1 MQFDIARQ
9 PLVPAFVTLA
19 ALVVTAMCH
28 TDAHALLPA
37 APHGAVRPE
46 GLALPSP
53 GELLT
58 QFQLLRPV
66 WAHLLAG
73 FLLLYTGMVIG
84 RLTIRYNLYAVG
96 TCLAIPLY
104 AIAACGIALSA
115 DYLPAAAASALLAL
129 SVKHFC
135 RSFCNGYGFDALFRA
150 SACLGL
156 LVLVSAA
163 AAPLLLMLPFAVLLF
178 RRTVR
183 ECVVAVAG
191 LLLPLLAVCYV
202 NWGAGGDF
210 TAPILALADAFLAG
224 APLALFRQLPMQALA
239 MLGGITLLTLLAVL
253 FFLAD
258 FYAAGT
264 KPRFLL
270 IFHIG
275 VLLLTLA
282 QLFGPAASAA
292 LLPLTAVPAAVLL
305 PLLFVRIHRTIA
317 LPLYLILLAAAFA
330 AIILQ

>member
-19 ALVVTAMCH
+19 ALVVTATCH

-37 APHGAVRPE
+37 AVHDAVPPG
-46 GLALPSP
+46 GLALPSL

-58 QFQLLRPV
+58 QFQLLSPV
-66 WAHLLAG
+66 WGHLLAG

-84 RLTIRYNLYAVG
+84 RLTIRYTLYGVG

-115 DYLPAAAASALLAL
+115 DYLAAAAASALMAL
-129 SVKHFC
+129 SMKHFC
-135 RSFCNGYGFDALFRA
+135 RAFCNGYGFDALFRA
-150 SACLGL
+150 SASLGL

-163 AAPLLLMLPFAVLLF
+163 AAPLLLLLPFAVLLF

-202 NWGAGGDF
+202 NWGAGGEF
-210 TAPILALADAFLAG
+210 TAPILAQADAFLAG
-224 APLALFRQLPMQALA
+224 TPLALFGQLPVQALA
-239 MLGGITLLTLLAVL
+239 MLGGITLLTLLAVF
-253 FFLAD
+253 FFLTD

-264 KPRFLL
+264 KPRFVL
-270 IFHIG
+270 IFHTG
-275 VLLLTLA
+275 AFFLTLA
-282 QLFGPAASAA
+282 QLFGPAATPA
-292 LLPLTAVPAAVLL
+292 LFGLAAVPAAVLL

-317 LPLYLILLAAAFA
+317 LPVYLILLAAAFA
-330 AIILQ
+330 TIFLQ

>member
-1 MQFDIARQ
+1 MQFDIVRQ

-37 APHGAVRPE
+37 AAHDAVRSG
-46 GLALPSP
+46 GLALPP
-53 GELLT
+53 LGELLT

-73 FLLLYTGMVIG
+73 FLLLCTGMVIG

-115 DYLPAAAASALLAL
+115 DYLAAATASALMALAM
-129 SVKHFC
+129 KHFC
-135 RSFCNGYGFDALFRA
+135 RAFCNGYGFDALFRA
-150 SACLGL
+150 SASLGL
-156 LVLVSAA
+156 LLLVSAA
-163 AAPLLLMLPFAVLLF
+163 AAPLLLLLPFAVLLF

-191 LLLPLLAVCYV
+191 LLLPLFAVCYI
-202 NWGAGGDF
+202 NWGAGGTF
-210 TAPILALADAFLAG
+210 TAPLLAQATVFLSGTPLVFFSQLPLPALALLAF
-224 APLALFRQLPMQALA
+224 
-239 MLGGITLLTLLAVL
+239 ITLLTLLAVL
-253 FFLAD
+253 FFFAD

-264 KPRFLL
+264 KPRFVL
-270 IFHIG
+270 IFHTG
-275 VLLLTLA
+275 VFFLSLA
-282 QLFGPAASAA
+282 LLFGPAASPA
-292 LLPLTAVPAAVLL
+292 LFPLAAVPAAVLL

-317 LPLYLILLAAAFA
+317 LPVYLILLAGAFA
-330 AIILQ
+330 AIFLQ